1 MGFTI
6 CLAVTYLVLFVIDI
20 FAFLRGKESN
30 KWKWFIILTTIM
42 IVGVVAIFYLWITS
56 PM

>member
-1 MGFTI
+1 MGFTV
-6 CLAVTYLVLFVIDI
+6 CLAITYLVLLVIDI

-30 KWKWFIILTTIM
+30 KWKCFIILTTIM
-42 IVGVVAIFYLWITS
+42 VVGIAVIFYLWITS